1 MATTATSAR
10 PHALSALLAQHIAGN
25 LADGALSSMTEL
37 FEDTNASAAE
47 RVAFARFYL
56 DLKTAGETPE
66 ALPKADE
73 LADVLA
79 IARA

>member
-10 PHALSALLAQHIAGN
+10 PHALSTLLAQHIAGT
-25 LADGALSSMTEL
+25 LEDGALSSMTEL
-37 FEDTNASAAE
+37 FEDTDASTAE

-56 DLKTAGETPE
+56 DLKQTGEIPE

-73 LADVLA
+73 LLDVLS

>member
-1 MATTATSAR
+1 MASTVTSAR

-25 LADGALSSMTEL
+25 LEEGTLSSMTEL
-37 FEDTNASAAE
+37 FEDTNASASE

-56 DLKTAGETPE
+56 DLKTAGESPE
-66 ALPKADE
+66 AMPKADE

>member
-1 MATTATSAR
+1 MATTATAR

-25 LADGALSSMTEL
+25 LEDGALSSMTEL

-56 DLKTAGETPE
+56 DLKNAGETLE
-66 ALPKADE
+66 ALPKSDE
-73 LADVLA
+73 LADVLD